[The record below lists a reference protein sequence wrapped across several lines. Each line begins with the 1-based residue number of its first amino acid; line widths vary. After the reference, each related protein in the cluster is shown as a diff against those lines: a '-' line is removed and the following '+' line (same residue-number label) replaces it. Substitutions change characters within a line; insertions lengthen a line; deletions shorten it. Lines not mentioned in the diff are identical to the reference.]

1 MPLNP
6 TESYEELSKYE
17 QFYASFHSAYELSS
31 ENFIKVPP
39 KTIIVSTFN
48 DNSIS
53 SLDQISV
60 FHDMILN
67 EKDYLVHSLL
77 TENDDI
83 PEYHKFH
90 DKTIYMPGSCIPNI
104 ALEFIQNKN
113 DIIPLPMGITNIK
126 KLYNDNHTIADD
138 PYGSYTRKYS
148 IYDFKTQFV
157 ERLNKD
163 SIVPKHLENL
173 RTLTLKDVI
182 QIIHDYDPDEYGY
195 LIFIDGCSV
204 INYGGKY
211 LKKSKISIE
220 DRDEINQYSEF
231 ENILRLSSAYTK
243 YNRDCVLDSLQKFTD
258 QFTFYDIPPS
268 FFKYYPKYGF
278 NFDKEDAYKTK
289 YKKELKYVNKY
300 ATKLPD
306 RRLSDINEDENDIY
320 YNKSRESVGTA
331 VMSSNRTIGPQ
342 WPSDRAPDENLF
354 EKYFDEE
361 VTQILY
367 PPSVI
372 KKSSPR
378 VIKKS
383 SPKILRRSN
392 RVATRKSPRKLKTSR
407 SKSPRK
413 IKTVRRSSRLASSRN
428 VYDGRKTSNKR
439 RKKSKRKKY

>member
-1 MPLNP
+1 MPLSP
-6 TESYEELSKYE
+6 EESYKELSKYE

-53 SLDQISV
+53 SLDQIRV
-60 FHDMILN
+60 FHDMIIN

-104 ALEFIQNKN
+104 ALEFMQNKN

-126 KLYNDNHTIADD
+126 KLYNDNQH
-138 PYGSYTRKYS
+138 TRKYS
-148 IYDFKTQFV
+148 TLYDFKKFV
-157 ERLNKD
+157 ELLNKD
-163 SIVPKHLENL
+163 SIVPKHLKNL
-173 RTLTLKDVI
+173 ITLTLKDVI

-211 LKKSKISIE
+211 LKKSKISVE
-220 DRDEINQYSEF
+220 DINEINQYSEF

-243 YNRDCVLDSLQKFTD
+243 YNRDCILDSLQKFTA

-278 NFDKEDAYKTK
+278 NFDREDAYKTK
-289 YKKELKYVNKY
+289 YKRELKYVNKY

-367 PPSVI
+367 PP
-372 KKSSPR
+372 R

-383 SPKILRRSN
+383 SPKILRRSS
-392 RVATRKSPRKLKTSR
+392 RVASR

-428 VYDGRKTSNKR
+428 VYDGHKRNSKRR
-439 RKKSKRKKY
+439 RKKSKKN